1 MVLVTDV
8 STLHKPPTEA
18 ASITTIVPML
28 VSFNQ
33 TSTAETM
40 LESPLSHPLPDATFT
55 ANGKMSTASLNES
68 TTTKT
73 IKIPFQSS
81 ETTSYS
87 STAVTAISEGTM
99 PGTSTQ
105 FSQSPSIFPFD
116 APSSSDSASLST
128 TTMTISSL
136 TGKMTPE
143 TTQYIIQSSGIN
155 SLETQSSSPSVTLA
169 TTTSSITD
177 QMTPEG
183 SISESMPETTE
194 YITQR
199 SGINST
205 EALSSSPSV
214 SFSTTTSST
223 ILQGTK
229 TESIFGTAKYII
241 QSSGINSSEA
251 LSSSQSVPPSFAT
264 SSMMPE
270 ETTTESM
277 PGTTRYFAM
286 SESFNQNPGII
297 SSEAPRF
304 DPSTSSATTTRITSM
319 ITGQIIPDWVT
330 SPESMTGASLNQSLG
345 IIPSEVPSSSPSTST
360 GQIMSDRTTTELM
373 NGASTHFN
381 QSPSIFSSEVSSSSP
396 LLSTTT
402 QIASIIT
409 GQKMPEL
416 MTTMVPEPMSGTSAH
431 FNQSPGIISSEVQS
445 SSNSPTTTASTSP
458 GQLRPGG
465 MTSPESITGAS
476 FNQSSGIPSDVQSS
490 FASLSTTS
498 TTFAG
503 QMMPDRTTPEPMTGA
518 SSHFKQSHGILS
530 SEASSSSPSLSA
542 VTITTPIITGQMMPD
557 LTTEPES
564 TSGASAHFNQSHN
577 IFLSDPPDSSPSLTA
592 SMKTGQMMPYL
603 TTVAD
608 SMSGASNKN
617 PEIISSYAPL
627 SSTSQITISS
637 TASTQT
643 LSSSTSPSM
652 MTKGISAQSPP
663 IPVSSSTANLVQN
676 ELNLNTMT
684 KGTSTTT
691 APKEENVT
699 DSFSVVSARPSSSS
713 SLVNENTSSIA
724 SIVISSTD
732 VPVITVTGSLPSATE
747 NISENVP
754 SVMLQMISLG
764 ELVNST
770 SRRTTLTPSLL
781 SRSTNALNLIPKM
794 STVVTSPENN
804 EKNSDTNIVTISP
817 SAIPANQS
825 VFQETTGQT
834 QNTIPSILLIESIGS
849 SPSTT
854 TMPEAPTSG
863 TMFNG
868 QMSVAPITVLDG
880 AVNYTIPA
888 TMRTNDG
895 PSAIISRSDVNSS
908 FGTSLTSSSTTAS
921 TLKGSTSGEAVKSTE
936 SSIQFSP
943 NETREGS
950 SKDSSISTNTPST
963 VSFKGTRDKCNKAFL
978 L

>member
-1 MVLVTDV
+1 
-8 STLHKPPTEA
+8 
-18 ASITTIVPML
+18 
-28 VSFNQ
+28 
-33 TSTAETM
+33 
-40 LESPLSHPLPDATFT
+40 
-55 ANGKMSTASLNES
+55 
-68 TTTKT
+68 
-73 IKIPFQSS
+73 
-81 ETTSYS
+81 
-87 STAVTAISEGTM
+87 
-99 PGTSTQ
+99 
-105 FSQSPSIFPFD
+105 
-116 APSSSDSASLST
+116 
-128 TTMTISSL
+128 
-136 TGKMTPE
+136 
-143 TTQYIIQSSGIN
+143 
-155 SLETQSSSPSVTLA
+155 
-169 TTTSSITD
+169 
-177 QMTPEG
+177 
-183 SISESMPETTE
+183 
-194 YITQR
+194 
-199 SGINST
+199 
-205 EALSSSPSV
+205 
-214 SFSTTTSST
+214 
-223 ILQGTK
+223 
-229 TESIFGTAKYII
+229 
-241 QSSGINSSEA
+241 
-251 LSSSQSVPPSFAT
+251 
-264 SSMMPE
+264 
-270 ETTTESM
+270 
-277 PGTTRYFAM
+277 
-286 SESFNQNPGII
+286 
-297 SSEAPRF
+297 
-304 DPSTSSATTTRITSM
+304 
-319 ITGQIIPDWVT
+319 
-330 SPESMTGASLNQSLG
+330 
-345 IIPSEVPSSSPSTST
+345 
-360 GQIMSDRTTTELM
+360 
-373 NGASTHFN
+373 
-381 QSPSIFSSEVSSSSP
+381 
-396 LLSTTT
+396 
-402 QIASIIT
+402 
-409 GQKMPEL
+409 
-416 MTTMVPEPMSGTSAH
+416 
-431 FNQSPGIISSEVQS
+431 
-445 SSNSPTTTASTSP
+445 
-458 GQLRPGG
+458 
-465 MTSPESITGAS
+465 
-476 FNQSSGIPSDVQSS
+476 
-490 FASLSTTS
+490 
-498 TTFAG
+498 
-503 QMMPDRTTPEPMTGA
+503 MTGA

-770 SRRTTLTPSLL
+770 SRRTTLTPSVL

-880 AVNYTIPA
+880 AANYTTPA